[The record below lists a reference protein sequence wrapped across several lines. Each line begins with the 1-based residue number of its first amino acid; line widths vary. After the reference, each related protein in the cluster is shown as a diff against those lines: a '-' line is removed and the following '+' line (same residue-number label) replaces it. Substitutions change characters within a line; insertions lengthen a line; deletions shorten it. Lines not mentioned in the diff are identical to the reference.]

1 MSGEQLILYVLV
13 PCIAMISIG
22 FVLATFVL
30 IKRNTVQS
38 NNIVEKQDQ
47 IVGLSQGIEL
57 KVNKMH
63 DTISNQLAPSINY
76 IKTGVEE
83 LTFKP
88 SIEKIK
94 SILNDMELAYE
105 EVTDTG
111 NALAFGVQFEGHD
124 VSVGFVLHFVRELDL
139 VYLTSFSNRIITST
153 LEQKVLT
160 YLMQVNSQMVMG
172 NIFLDQVEQSYPIV
186 ANYSFKANKSNF
198 SEDVFEEVI
207 MRLASTHKDV
217 TEYLLEKGVESE
229 NIEMEEFLALQNSKR
244 ANKSNQA
251 DS

>member
-13 PCIAMISIG
+13 PCIVFISIG

-30 IKRNTVQS
+30 IK
-38 NNIVEKQDQ
+38 NNLAKSERFEKKQER
-47 IVGLSQGIEL
+47 IIGLSEGIDL

-63 DTISNQLAPSINY
+63 DTISNQLAPTINY

-94 SILNDMELAYE
+94 SILDDMELAYE
-105 EVTDTG
+105 EVNESG
-111 NALAFGVQFEGHD
+111 SALAFGVQFEGHD
-124 VSVGFVLHFVRELDL
+124 VSVGFILHFYRDADL
-139 VYLTSFSNRIITST
+139 VHLTSFSNRLITST
-153 LEQKVLT
+153 ISQKILT

-172 NIFLDQVEQSYPIV
+172 NIYLDEIEHSYPIV
-186 ANYSFKANKSNF
+186 ASYSFKANKSNF
-198 SEDVFEEVI
+198 SEDVFNEVV

-217 TEYLLEKGVESE
+217 TESLLALGVESE
-229 NIEMEEFLALQNSKR
+229 NIDMEEYLTLQNAKI
-244 ANKSNQA
+244 ANKSKQA